1 MTSSA
6 TSLFNIYKM
15 KGERNAPFS
24 LCKSVLIK
32 TKLSFTK
39 NLQNISQTFAFSL
52 LQSDEKYGKII
63 PVERA
68 ESALTAEDMR

>member
-1 MTSSA
+1 MCVR
-6 TSLFNIYKM
+6 FN
-15 KGERNAPFS
+15 
-24 LCKSVLIK
+24 LCEQNRLAQIVK

-39 NLQNISQTFAFSL
+39 NLQIISQTFAVKL
-52 LQSDEKYGKII
+52 LQSDQIYGKII

>member
-1 MTSSA
+1 MICSAHIYNSRGAESSLA
-6 TSLFNIYKM
+6 AL
-15 KGERNAPFS
+15 
-24 LCKSVLIK
+24 LVK

-39 NLQNISQTFAFSL
+39 NLQNISQTFALSL
-52 LQSDEKYGKII
+52 LQSDGKYGKII

>member
-1 MTSSA
+1 MTASFF
-6 TSLFNIYKM
+6 T
-15 KGERNAPFS
+15 
-24 LCKSVLIK
+24 LIK
-32 TKLSFTK
+32 IKLSFTK
-39 NLQNISQTFAFSL
+39 NLQNISQTFTSYL